1 MGTSAKA
8 SKKNAYDPARQWGLK
23 PESEA
28 PGATYVVS
36 GHVVSSSDMR
46 SMYIAEN
53 MGREA
58 QAKAVRKVAA
68 ADADKVLE
76 KLLARDK
83 EGTKALSAARAFS
96 KRRADEVKQEGKGKA
111 KEKAKE
117 SGNAA
122 ATKSRPHSNMKQTG
136 EDHEP
141 RKSAYS
147 AGLIRQLGFD
157 PAAKDGKAVK
167 HAGAQSKVC

>member
-46 SMYIAEN
+46 SMYSAEN

-111 KEKAKE
+111 KGI
-117 SGNAA
+117 SG
-122 ATKSRPHSNMKQTG
+122 KPILPQ
-136 EDHEP
+136 P
-141 RKSAYS
+141 RKKP
-147 AGLIRQLGFD
+147 L
-157 PAAKDGKAVK
+157 PARAQPVKPNKRAAVSLLSVLR
-167 HAGAQSKVC
+167 HSIA